1 MKDKLQDLLK
11 NLHAELGDAGDLD
24 ADAKQKLLVLAAE
37 IEQAVTPD
45 ADQSLLEEGRNKFQ
59 EAAVSFES
67 EHPRIAGILEGIA
80 DTLSKLGI

>member
-1 MKDKLQDLLK
+1 VKDKLQDLLK

-24 ADAKQKLLVLAAE
+24 ADAKQKLLALAAE

-67 EHPRIAGILEGIA
+67 EHPRIAGVLSNIA